1 MALTIA
7 VTKSKQETFSVKKK
21 KKDLLIKYDKHYVF
35 YS

>member
-21 KKDLLIKYDKHYVF
+21 KDLLIKYDKHYVF